1 MKEIDLSKQFRITN
15 AGIRSAMIALFLVT
29 SIGFFFAGCGTA
41 PTENK
46 TQAQVKRFSLKGKVT
61 KIDKPS
67 RELLV
72 DHEAIPGF
80 MGAMEMPYPVADVK
94 SLDTVA
100 VGDEIRADLVVT
112 DGHAA
117 LENIVVTKKGEHR
130 LEIPK
135 PSGVN
140 YAWPQPLE
148 GIIAAATGLES

>member
-1 MKEIDLSKQFRITN
+1 MSKTFRSIN
-15 AGIRSAMIALFLVT
+15 GGIKSVMIALFLAM
-29 SIGFFFAGCGTA
+29 SFGSFFSGCGTT

-46 TQAQVKRFSLKGKVT
+46 TQAQAHRYSLKGKVT
-61 KIDKPS
+61 KIDKPT
-67 RELLV
+67 REILV

-100 VGDEIRADLVVT
+100 AGDEIRADLVVT
-112 DGHAA
+112 DGHPV

-140 YAWPQPLE
+140 
-148 GIIAAATGLES
+148 